1 METSLICF
9 GSWNWALSQIKLP
22 ARRRSCARAW
32 PASVC
37 QLLLI
42 CARALDQI
50 RFSAPKG
57 SMLLALPMTSRA
69 RPCAVS
75 GEDGSETFS
84 ASILQTEGDWLRM
97 RCRRRR
103 GGGAAGHVDWRLVRD
118 VLNESPMPCHRG
130 IGQDTERGGAS
141 CRARSGGASCRARSF

>member
-1 METSLICF
+1 MTRLHVHLGHQRNRSQNASCTQLVFAPKKAIYTSPSLNNNGRGVGTSLICF

-57 SMLLALPMTSRA
+57 SMLLALPMASRA

-97 RCRRRR
+97 RC
-103 GGGAAGHVDWRLVRD
+103 
-118 VLNESPMPCHRG
+118 
-130 IGQDTERGGAS
+130 
-141 CRARSGGASCRARSF
+141 